1 MIMIESCGIRL
12 TEVHVVN
19 IKSIRE
25 AFVRLGYSNYV
36 FGLNNAGKSNLL
48 FAIQLALGNRRF
60 MASDVYSSND
70 EPYSRE
76 KEVYVDLRFELDEGD
91 IKRQWMR
98 KLGNVLTVDGQ
109 FCFRTELIYD
119 EDNGTYRRNRCS
131 ITEWNGSA
139 IKANRNIRLSE
150 DVMRLFGCYYIEAH
164 RDISEDVYDR
174 GSLWN
179 REVSKVDISEEIGQ
193 EVRETIRSINTRI
206 VKESQLLSS
215 ISEALGKLNE
225 SGNLY
230 VDPLPSEVSDIYRGL
245 DIKVDEG
252 GNIIPISSV
261 GLGTRSIAAITT
273 AEVLSK
279 RSLGNSLAYMLL
291 MVEEPEAH
299 LHPQLQSDIGRELS
313 GMKVQSIVTT
323 HSPYVLAEGGI
334 ANLINCKHGANG
346 TEYIRSNVSNRE
358 KLKKVE
364 ERIRRYR
371 PAALFARVVVL
382 VEGRTEELFLPP
394 LICSYFGK
402 TADSLGFTVLDVGG
416 TGYRQFID
424 VFDSLGIEWVIFSDG
439 EEKPLR
445 KLNEAVA
452 DWGGSEKLRQG
463 DSKRIVVIP
472 DGLSIEGHICM
483 NMNDVVTDFLKEYD
497 ENVYRKKLCNLKNDD
512 VVQAN
517 IDVLKTFKVEYSEP
531 LANYICDNADVRA
544 LPAIMELMEL
554 LERRSQHGSVG
565 GAEEDSRFDRP
576 SCSGGS
582 RCGLRKDDHPRT
594 LHNETGAGS

>member
-1 MIMIESCGIRL
+1 M
-12 TEVHVVN
+12 VN

-25 AFVRLGYSNYV
+25 AFVRLGHSNYV

-48 FAIQLALGNRRF
+48 FAIQQALGNRRF

-76 KEVYVDLRFELDEGD
+76 KKAYVDLRFELDDGD
-91 IKRQWMR
+91 LKTQWMR
-98 KLGNVLTVDGQ
+98 KLGRMLTVDGH

-119 EDNGTYRRNRCS
+119 EDNGTYRRSRYS
-131 ITEWNGSA
+131 ITEWNEST
-139 IKANRNIRLSE
+139 IKPNKNIKLSE

-193 EVRETIRSINTRI
+193 EVRDTIRSINTRI
-206 VKESQLLSS
+206 INGSQLLSS

-230 VDPLPSEVSDIYRGL
+230 VDPLPSEVSDIFRGL

-273 AEVLSK
+273 AEILSK
-279 RSLGNSLAYMLL
+279 RSLGNGLAYMLL

-313 GMKVQSIVTT
+313 GMRIQSIVTT

-334 ANLINCKHGANG
+334 VNLINCKHRAGG
-346 TEYIRSNVSNRE
+346 TEYIRSNVTDKE
-358 KLKKVE
+358 ILEKVE

-371 PAALFARVVVL
+371 PAALFAKVVVL

-416 TGYRQFID
+416 TGYRQFIE
-424 VFDSLGIEWVIFSDG
+424 VLDSLGIEWVIFSDG
-439 EEKPLR
+439 EEKPLK
-445 KLNEAVA
+445 KLNGAVA
-452 DWGGSEKLRQG
+452 HLGEPETLRRG

-472 DGLSIEGHICM
+472 DGLSIEGHVCM
-483 NMNDVVTDFLKEYD
+483 NMNDIVTNFLKEY
-497 ENVYRKKLCNLKNDD
+497 EGNTYLKKLNNLKNDD
-512 VVQAN
+512 VIQAN
-517 IDVLKTFKVEYSEP
+517 IGVLKTSKVEYSEP

-544 LPAIMELMEL
+544 LPAIKELMEL
-554 LERRSQHGSVG
+554 LERRGQYGSVG

-576 SCSGGS
+576 PCPGGS
-582 RCGLRKDDHPRT
+582 RCGLRKDDHPRP
-594 LHNETGAGS
+594 LHNETGSGSRGSQDRGADIQ